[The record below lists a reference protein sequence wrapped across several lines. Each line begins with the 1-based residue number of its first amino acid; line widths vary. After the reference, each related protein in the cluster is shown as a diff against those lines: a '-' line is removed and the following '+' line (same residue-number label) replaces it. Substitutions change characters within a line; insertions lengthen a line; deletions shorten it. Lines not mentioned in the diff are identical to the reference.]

1 MQTPVARQETVPW
14 LAVGARVVTPSVS
27 PSTSVSLPSTFTWP
41 AVFNGVVRVLST
53 AFGSSF
59 TGVTVTE
66 TVAVSVPPW
75 PSDTV

>member
-1 MQTPVARQETVPW
+1 M
-14 LAVGARVVTPSVS
+14 SVS
-27 PSTSVSLPSTFTWP
+27 PSTSVSLASTFTFP
-41 AVFNGVVRVLST
+41 AVSSAVVRVLST

-75 PSDTV
+75 PSETAYVNESEPL